1 VIASR
6 SNRRKCA
13 TTATAF
19 LLFSVF
25 GVPAGGETV
34 PAGIQVEMDSK
45 KPLSLR
51 VELRSG
57 AETRVTFYKSRL
69 PWGSTHSMILVA
81 VTPTGRYLEKQ
92 LPIDDPSPEKVT
104 LDPKESIR
112 GNINLRKVF
121 KGLDEVL
128 EKSDVHVFW
137 AYEAPEELRVGRW
150 SGGWILIARHQ

>member
-1 VIASR
+1 MGSR
-6 SNRRKCA
+6 SNSRRCA
-13 TTATAF
+13 AAATAF
-19 LLFSVF
+19 LLFFVF

-69 PWGSTHSMILVA
+69 PWGSIHSMILVA
-81 VTPTGRYLEKQ
+81 VTPSGRYLEKE

-104 LDPKESIR
+104 LDPKQSLR
-112 GNINLRKVF
+112 GDINLQKVF
-121 KGLDEVL
+121 KGLDEAL
-128 EKSDVHVFW
+128 EKSDIQVFW
-137 AYEAPEELRVGRW
+137 AYEAPEELRIARW
-150 SGGWILIARHQ
+150 SGGWILIAQHQ